1 MADLLSQKEI
11 DDLLNSSISDD
22 TPDAGGSDDA
32 GGPEKTSTS
41 RSKTFSYKENKNVRF
56 AFVYHSPVLKK
67 DTCVYNPE
75 PAMEESEGVHIVR
88 NLDNYVEYLKH
99 RKVGA

>member
-22 TPDAGGSDDA
+22 TPAADVDAA
-32 GGPEKTSTS
+32 GASEKTSTHG
-41 RSKTFSYKENKNVRF
+41 SKTFSYKKNKNIRF
-56 AFVYHSPVLKK
+56 AFAYHSPVIKK
-67 DTCVYNPE
+67 HTCIYNPE
-75 PAMEESEGVHIVR
+75 PTMEEPEGVHIVR
-88 NLDNYVEYLKH
+88 SLDNYVEYLKH

>member
-22 TPDAGGSDDA
+22 TPAADEDVGEA
-32 GGPEKTSTS
+32 PEKTGTS
-41 RSKTFSYKENKNVRF
+41 RTKTYSFKKNKNIRF
-56 AFVYHSPVLKK
+56 AFEYHSPVLKK
-67 DTCVYNPE
+67 ETCVYNPE
-75 PAMEESEGVHIVR
+75 PAIEESENVHIVR
-88 NLDNYVEYLKH
+88 SLDNYVQYLKH

>member
-22 TPDAGGSDDA
+22 TPAADGSDAA
-32 GGPEKTSTS
+32 GEPEKTSTS
-41 RSKTFSYKENKNVRF
+41 RSKTFSYKKNKNIRF
-56 AFVYHSPVLKK
+56 AFAYHSPVLKK
-67 DTCVYNPE
+67 DACVYNPE